1 MSERVP
7 TSYPLSGSHSSVEAA
22 VRIHRPE
29 IPMLC
34 LRPQVATAEALH
46 FVESFPGDV
55 LYAVKCNPDETL
67 LRALA
72 AGGIRHFDAASI
84 GEVRL
89 VRRLFPWAHIH
100 FMHPVKAR
108 SAIRES
114 YAEHGVRTFV
124 LDRDEELTKIVEET
138 GGARDLRLIVRLA
151 LGKGNAR
158 LDLSGKFGA
167 SPEVAV
173 RLLRAAAASGAK
185 VGLSFHV
192 GSQCCDP
199 SAWERAQAQADLVIR
214 EAGVPLD
221 VLDVGGGFP
230 VLYPDMQPPPLGE
243 FVAAIRRAL
252 ARMAVPAGCT
262 LWCEPGRALV
272 AASESLV
279 VQVLAQRGDALYIND
294 GVYGSLS
301 DAGALLHFRY
311 PCHLIPQKPRPPL
324 SLRAFSL
331 FGPTCDSLDR
341 MQGPFMLPADV
352 AEGDWIEI
360 GQLGAYGACLRTAF
374 NGFDDLL
381 RVQVADEPLCAGLS
395 AVQGAAAA

>member
-1 MSERVP
+1 MWVACPLTAVHASVP
-7 TSYPLSGSHSSVEAA
+7 AA
-22 VRIHRPE
+22 VHALRPE

-34 LRPQVATAEALH
+34 LRPAVATAEARH
-46 FVESFPGDV
+46 FTGTFPGHV
-55 LYAVKCNPDETL
+55 LYAVKCNPDEAIL
-67 LRALA
+67 QALA

-89 VRRLFPWAHIH
+89 VRSLFPDARIH

-108 SAIRES
+108 SAIREA
-114 YAEHGVRTFV
+114 YAEHGVRDFAF
-124 LDRDEELTKIVEET
+124 DRREELSKIVDET
-138 GGARDLRLIVRLA
+138 GNAADLLLVVRLA
-151 LGKGNAR
+151 LAKGNAR

-167 SPEVAV
+167 GADEAAA
-173 RLLRAAAASGAK
+173 LLRLASDLGAR

-199 SAWERAQAQADLVIR
+199 TAWERALAQADVVVR
-214 EAGVPLD
+214 AAGVP
-221 VLDVGGGFP
+221 VEVIDVGGGFP
-230 VLYPDMQPPPLGE
+230 VCYPDMQPPPLDE
-243 FVAAIRRAL
+243 FVAAIRRGF
-252 ARMAVPAGCT
+252 ARMAVSANCA

-279 VQVLAQRGDALYIND
+279 VQVQARRGDALYIND

-311 PCHLIPQKPRPPL
+311 PCRLMPANPRTAQPE
-324 SLRAFSL
+324 RAFSL
-331 FGPTCDSLDR
+331 FGPTCDSLDS

-374 NGFDDLL
+374 NGFDNPL
-381 RVQVADEPLCAGLS
+381 RVEVGDEPLCPGLS
-395 AVQGAAAA
+395 AVDSSAAA

>member
-1 MSERVP
+1 MPHTVSID
-7 TSYPLSGSHSSVEAA
+7 YPFSGAFESVAAA
-22 VRIHRPE
+22 VRAIEPE

-34 LRPQVATAEALH
+34 LRPQVAAAEARH
-46 FVESFPGDV
+46 FVGTFPGQV
-55 LYAVKCNPDETL
+55 LYALKCNPDERI
-67 LRALA
+67 LRALR

-89 VRRLFPWAHIH
+89 ARGLFPDARIH

-108 SAIRES
+108 SAIREA
-114 YAEHGVRTFV
+114 YAAHGVRDFV
-124 LDRDEELTKIVEET
+124 LDTREELEKIIEET
-138 GGARDLRLIVRLA
+138 AEPEELLLVVRLA
-151 LGKGNAR
+151 LAKGNAR

-167 SPEVAV
+167 PPGETAT
-173 RLLRAAAASGAK
+173 LLQAASALGAR
-185 VGLSFHV
+185 VGVSFHV

-199 SAWERAQAQADLVIR
+199 TAWERALAQVGQVVQA
-214 EAGVPLD
+214 AGVPVD
-221 VLDVGGGFP
+221 VIDVGGGFP
-230 VLYPDMQPPPLGE
+230 VCYPDMTPPPLE
-243 FVAAIRRAL
+243 AFVAAIQRGL
-252 ARMAVPAGCT
+252 AGLELPEWCD

-272 AASESLV
+272 AASESVV
-279 VQVLAQRGDALYIND
+279 VQVQSRRGDTLYVND

-311 PCHLIPQKPRPPL
+311 PCRVIRAAGRESRPEQP
-324 SLRAFSL
+324 FSL

-374 NGFDDLL
+374 NGFDSLL
-381 RVQVADEPLCAGLS
+381 RVEVGDGPLGIGLS
-395 AVQGAAAA
+395 ALGNAEAA